1 MYFLVWTWVTTGYC
15 TKNEMLEIPGPK
27 ILTANSSTTSSYMA
41 NLWYPTNWWWVFTR
55 SRIWQA
61 VFLHQNH
68 QPFGRW
74 LTQSLRLRLYFDHH
88 LVLSSAKIDVCL
100 VCEISLTNKKHR
112 TYLLMSKINSMSQT
126 CTSPFI
132 QQFRLIQP
140 HLCDNCGWE
149 SPSLLTKRPPKAPS
163 WGHTSQVDG
172 TPKCPP
178 GAGGNWCAQLSWSNT
193 QTGSKYSNPQ
203 ER

>member
-1 MYFLVWTWVTTGYC
+1 MGLYP
-15 TKNEMLEIPGPK
+15 ESDM
-27 ILTANSSTTSSYMA
+27 TSSIPSSKS
-41 NLWYPTNWWWVFTR
+41 PTIRQVVDSVTSVTALFWPPSCFVKC
-55 SRIWQA
+55 
-61 VFLHQNH
+61 QN
-68 QPFGRW
+68 RC
-74 LTQSLRLRLYFDHH
+74 L
-88 LVLSSAKIDVCL
+88 LSMW
-100 VCEISLTNKKHR
+100 ISLTNKKHR